1 MFSGRNTRYAT
12 GNRAARRSSELRCK
26 DGKEPRVP
34 AWEERPGRG
43 HECKDHVW
51 PPRGR
56 CVRRGHALG
65 VRADVPQ
72 AAGRGHGQPGSAAPA
87 PLWGARPP
95 APAAFSD
102 QSEVANPGA
111 GKRGAPL
118 AHDVSLLRPAAGS
131 APATPSRRS
140 GHSGWPDAILLTSG
154 SPAQA
159 TETQGALA
167 LGLKKLHCA
176 YVTLTQL
183 SAGY

>member
-26 DGKEPRVP
+26 DGKEPRAP

-72 AAGRGHGQPGSAAPA
+72 AAGRGHGEPGSAAPA

-131 APATPSRRS
+131 APARRWLCPCNPLTALRTLGVARCHPSHLRL
-140 GHSGWPDAILLTSG
+140 PC
-154 SPAQA
+154 P
-159 TETQGALA
+159 
-167 LGLKKLHCA
+167 
-176 YVTLTQL
+176 
-183 SAGY
+183 GYRNPGRTVHT